1 MAVRKEDNR
10 SCGDP
15 WFGQKTLSYF
25 PVKAFP
31 KPSSSRLLERTMIGD
46 WPKYSSIATNCS
58 RRNGGKVPERIICC
72 TSSAPS
78 RKVSRLRWLR
88 RIPQHPFRTR

>member
-1 MAVRKEDNR
+1 VLAYTVRTAERNASRR

-25 PVKAFP
+25 PVKALP
-31 KPSSSRLLERTMIGD
+31 KLSSRSELDRTMIGD

-58 RRNGGKVPERIICC
+58 
-72 TSSAPS
+72 
-78 RKVSRLRWLR
+78 
-88 RIPQHPFRTR
+88 